1 MVSSLYSEFPGG
13 QTLRKVLFFL
23 QGRYFFCR
31 AVIFF
36 VGALVESVDAPN
48 RFVWSFP
55 MDFIFDLANFGAVGK
70 I

>member
-1 MVSSLYSEFPGG
+1 MVSSANSEFPGG
-13 QTLRKVLFFL
+13 QTLRKVSFFL
-23 QGRYFFCR
+23 QSRYFFR

-36 VGALVESVDAPN
+36 VGALLESVDAPN

-55 MDFIFDLANFGAVGK
+55 MDFIFDLANFGAIGK